1 MHLRF
6 FRAMIVAVLR
16 KTLFRMLFVC
26 LFLLCAQLH
35 AQQSMQ
41 MRQKIPSPLYGIT
54 LDAVSKSSI
63 NKIIDAIKAL
73 PVKPTA
79 RVIIDA
85 DKKPADFVP
94 LLERL
99 HEVSYILLC
108 PRC

>member
-1 MHLRF
+1 MLRE
-6 FRAMIVAVLR
+6 
-16 KTLFRMLFVC
+16 TLFRMLFVC

-41 MRQKIPSPLYGIT
+41 MGQKIPSPLYGIT

-63 NKIIDAIKAL
+63 NKIIDAVKAL

-94 LLERL
+94 LLARL
-99 HEVSYILLC
+99 H
-108 PRC
+108 